1 VERTLGELLGTI
13 RRAGVR
19 VSTAEAID
27 MARAVE
33 CVGLAPRADLFSALQ
48 AVLAKQPGDRE
59 RVRRALIRFF
69 AHDGTSHADLYA
81 RLSAQGFSED
91 EVRTL
96 RELLSAT
103 SRVEG
108 GPGVLGALPQGAMA
122 IERLIE
128 LAGERISL
136 RHVHDPART
145 GFLAMRLLDAMRM
158 PRAETELSALTS
170 RLRDALGERGTMLSE
185 ALTDELALVRKQ
197 ARTFVAERIAGKTSS
212 SELEHMPFVTLDP
225 AEVQAVER
233 AVKELAQRLIG
244 RALVRSRH
252 ARKGPLD
259 VRATLRRALATGGV
273 PFEAKH
279 RGKRP
284 RKPKLVLLC
293 DVSDSVRSSARFMLL
308 FVHAVQR
315 LFEDAQSFVFVSELA
330 DATQVFRRESAER
343 AVELAYGGGIVR
355 VSDNSHYARV
365 WKRMRD
371 EHGHV
376 IGPRTTLVVL
386 GDGRTNH
393 FDAGEA
399 AFAELAARAHRV
411 LWLSPEP
418 EGAWQSGDSALPAY
432 ARHAD
437 QVLPVYDLATLE
449 RAARELARF

>member
-1 VERTLGELLGTI
+1 MERTLSELVNTI

-19 VSTAEAID
+19 VSTSEALD

-33 CVGLAPRADLFSALQ
+33 CVGLADRAQLDAALRT
-48 AVLAKQPGDRE
+48 VLAKKPDDRARVE
-59 RVRRALIRFF
+59 RAVQRFF
-69 AHDGTSHADLYA
+69 AADGSTSADLYQ
-81 RLSAQGFSED
+81 RLLAMGFSEE

-96 RELLSAT
+96 RELLQAT
-103 SRVEG
+103 SRTDV
-108 GPGVLGALPQGAMA
+108 GPGVLGAVAQGSLAV
-122 IERLIE
+122 ERLIE
-128 LAGERISL
+128 LAGERIDL

-158 PRAETELSALTS
+158 PRAETELGALSS
-170 RLRDALGERGTMLSE
+170 RLRDALGERGQVLSE

-197 ARTFVAERIAGKTSS
+197 ARSFVAERIAGEKKD
-212 SELEHMPFVTLDP
+212 ENLEHMPFITLDRD
-225 AEVQAVER
+225 EIEAVER
-233 AVKELAQRLIG
+233 AVVELAQRLIG
-244 RALVRSRH
+244 RALVRARH
-252 ARKGPLD
+252 ARNGPLD

-315 LFEDAQSFVFVSELA
+315 LFEDARSFVFVSDLA
-330 DATQVFRRESAER
+330 DATEVFRRESAQR

-355 VSDNSHYARV
+355 VSENSHYARV

-399 AFAELAARAHRV
+399 TFAELAARADKV

-418 EGAWQSGDSALPAY
+418 EGAWRTGDSALPLY
-432 ARHAD
+432 AKHTD
-437 QVLPVYDLATLE
+437 CVLPVYDLSTLE
-449 RAARELARF
+449 TAARELARF